1 MVIVGLQFF
10 LMVIFKEFL
19 KLGILQLF
27 YISRV
32 VVFSLFVKDF
42 EKQRRYDQYISFVK
56 EGNLGML

>member
-1 MVIVGLQFF
+1 MVIV
-10 LMVIFKEFL
+10 KEFL

>member
-10 LMVIFKEFL
+10 LMVIIKEFL

-56 EGNLGML
+56 EGNLGMV